1 MLSWELILA
10 GFLTVPIV
18 WVLSYVQ
25 MMGWMKAQ
33 SDKYNKSLQTVKN
46 HLKDEQEKKKKA

>member
-33 SDKYNKSLQTVKN
+33 SDKYNKSLHTVKN